1 MNILKLQDE
10 LKGVPDNALIGY
22 VQSPTGQVPTY
33 LALGELQRRKTMR
46 EKFQQQQ
53 APQTT
58 VAEDLAAPS
67 APPPMQQGIA
77 AVAPQQMA
85 APQSA
90 PMPQDPMAPP
100 QGMAYGG
107 EVHYA
112 DGGIAGLDTGNMF
125 DEANYASG
133 GIVAFA
139 DGGDTGM
146 NLDEL
151 PSLNL
156 DLAAKP
162 SLKDGMLDGSSLS
175 QNFTSRYSD
184 IRRDT
189 SPPREIIGY
198 NLNVNTGKQEPQYAE
213 EAQSMGSKY
222 GYLPNGLKDPRVPFS
237 KNPAEG
243 PHNPLVGGNLPD
255 YLTGRN
261 SSPPQKIMGYSLNV
275 NTGKQEA
282 QYAQGGEVKRFAG
295 LDGSYVNPGM
305 YGGPVQE
312 YEPWYKS
319 LKLLGEKYNLYGDGL
334 LGPNPEQD
342 TIRAFENQRSMNPFI
357 SGMPRTD
364 LADEYAR
371 LRLKASENK
380 ATQKDYDR
388 MNEINQ
394 SMKSAE
400 NYPTGGG
407 ATKES
412 IAAMQQADAAKAAK
426 EKADADK
433 AAKDKLYKDE
443 ASRIGA
449 GGAKEK
455 IRSLSDYAKE
465 FRDVVGEDPMQ
476 ARLMERMEKMD
487 AAAAKQ
493 AEQAPWMALAQAG
506 FGMAAGKSPYA
517 LQNIAVGAM
526 EGVKSYGDA
535 RDKMASLEEKRF
547 GLMADMAK
555 AQRAEQ
561 LAIASKGADSRDAQL
576 AREQQYKIHQEDQ
589 ALKLKLSVIEN
600 TFDLQKTQIATAAK
614 DLPNAVDRAT
624 KIDPLVMDDK
634 DYKEGLKAL
643 EGKYGDKGVI
653 PGSPNHDKYQ
663 ADVDALY
670 RKIYAKKVR
679 NPLAASS
686 FGAGALSYTPG
697 KGFN

>member
-58 VAEDLAAPS
+58 VAEDLAAPPP
-67 APPPMQQGIA
+67 PPPMQQGIA

-85 APQSA
+85 APMQEQA
-90 PMPQDPMAPP
+90 PMMPP
-100 QGMAYGG
+100 QGMAEGG
-107 EVHYA
+107 L
-112 DGGIAGLDTGNMF
+112 AGLDVGNMY
-125 DEANYASG
+125 DEANYATG

-139 DGGDTGM
+139 DGGETESNYLDSQAPLNLNTGM
-146 NLDEL
+146 
-151 PSLNL
+151 
-156 DLAAKP
+156 
-162 SLKDGMLDGSSLS
+162 GGSSGLGGDALYAFNDKAAMS
-175 QNFTSRYSD
+175 PVGRMLFEKMPESARGEFINSGMGAFFGLQERPKNEYYTSSGAL
-184 IRRDT
+184 T
-189 SPPREIIGY
+189 SS
-198 NLNVNTGKQEPQYAE
+198 YA
-213 EAQSMGSKY
+213 
-222 GYLPNGLKDPRVPFS
+222 D
-237 KNPAEG
+237 
-243 PHNPLVGGNLPD
+243 
-255 YLTGRN
+255 
-261 SSPPQKIMGYSLNV
+261 
-275 NTGKQEA
+275 
-282 QYAQGGEVKRFAG
+282 GGEVKRFAG
-295 LDGSYVNPGM
+295 LDGSYVNPSM

-394 SMKSAE
+394 SMKPAE

-426 EKADADK
+426 DAQEKLLKDKEKALRDMAN
-433 AAKDKLYKDE
+433 ANT
-443 ASRIGA
+443 A
-449 GGAKEK
+449 GSKSGKEN
-455 IRSLSDYAKE
+455 IRSLADYAKE

-476 ARLMERMEKMD
+476 KALMQRMEKMD
-487 AAAAKQ
+487 ASAAKQ

-506 FGMAAGKSPYA
+506 FGMAAGKSPFA
-517 LQNIAVGAM
+517 LQNIAAGAI

-535 RDKMASLEEKRF
+535 RDKMTSLEEKRF
-547 GLMADMAK
+547 SLMADMAK

-561 LAIASKGADSRDAQL
+561 LAIASKGVDSRDAQL
-576 AREQQYKIHQEDQ
+576 AREQQERLNDKKMANDMQMRLLD
-589 ALKLKLSVIEN
+589 N
-600 TFDLQKTQIATAAK
+600 TFDLQKTRMQTAAK
-614 DLPNAVDRAT
+614 DLPNAVERAT
-624 KIDPLVMDDK
+624 KIKPLVPEHPT
-634 DYKEGLKAL
+634 YKPRVQAL
-643 EGKYGDKGVI
+643 IARLGDKSVE
-653 PGSPNHDKYQ
+653 PGSPRHKEYVDGVKAIESEIYNELISRPGISSS
-663 ADVDALY
+663 ADLNYV
-670 RKIYAKKVR
+670 
-679 NPLAASS
+679 
-686 FGAGALSYTPG
+686 PG
-697 KGFN
+697 KGFSF